1 VSVDSTRQERPS
13 VKALIMAGG
22 SGERMRASGSA
33 VPKPLVEVMGTS
45 LLERNLHQ
53 VFAAGFDDVC
63 VSMSTAIPEVG
74 QFLRTRGLQIARRWG
89 ATLTLLEEQQPL
101 GNIGCAGRLQGAADH
116 VLVVYA
122 DNLTAIDLARLL
134 SEHLDSGAALT
145 LAVHDEPFRLPFGQ
159 VYEAGDRIV
168 NYVEKPEHRF
178 AVCSAVSA
186 LSDVALRG
194 LPADR
199 PTSISE
205 LARELIAAGAYVRS
219 FRHTAPWIDV
229 NDLAAVA
236 RAEALIAA
244 HQDAFALPADGAM
257 MQRAAAGCARSSIP
271 DQGVS
276 TLCAPP
282 T

>member
-1 VSVDSTRQERPS
+1 MNARATEGKSPS
-13 VKALIMAGG
+13 IKALIMAGG

-33 VPKPLVEVMGTS
+33 IPKPLVEVMGVS

-53 VFAAGFDDVC
+53 VFAAGFHDVC
-63 VSMSTAIPEVG
+63 VSVSNAIPEIG
-74 QFLRTRGLQIARRWG
+74 QFVRTRGLQIARAWG
-89 ATLTLLEEQQPL
+89 ATVTLFEEQQPL
-101 GNIGCAGRLQGAADH
+101 GNIGCAGRLQGAASH

-134 SEHLDSGAALT
+134 SEHQDSGAALT

-159 VYEAGDRIV
+159 VYEVGDRIV
-168 NYVEKPEHRF
+168 DYVEKPEHRF

-186 LSDVALRG
+186 LSDLALRS

-205 LARELIAAGAYVRS
+205 LARGLIAAGAYVRS
-219 FRHTAPWIDV
+219 FRHSAPWIDV
-229 NDLAAVA
+229 NDRSAVA

-244 HQDAFALPADGAM
+244 HPDAFTLPGERATM
-257 MQRAAAGCARSSIP
+257 RRAATGIARSPAS
-271 DQGVS
+271 G
-276 TLCAPP
+276 
-282 T
+282 

>member
-1 VSVDSTRQERPS
+1 MNAPSTESTYPS
-13 VKALIMAGG
+13 IKALIMAGG

-33 VPKPLVEVMGTS
+33 IPKPLVEVLGVS
-45 LLERNLHQ
+45 LLEWNLHQ
-53 VFAAGFDDVC
+53 VFAAGFHDAC
-63 VSMSTAIPEVG
+63 VSASNAIPEIG
-74 QFLRTRGLQIARRWG
+74 QFVRTRGLQIARAWG
-89 ATLTLLEEQQPL
+89 ATVTLLEEQQPL
-101 GNIGCAGRLQGAADH
+101 GNIGCAGQLQGTARH

-134 SEHLDSGAALT
+134 SEHQSSGAALT

-168 NYVEKPEHRF
+168 DYVEKPEHRF

-186 LSDVALRG
+186 LSDQALRR

-205 LARELIAAGAYVRS
+205 LTRGLIAAGSYVRS
-219 FRHTAPWIDV
+219 FRHSAPWIDV
-229 NDLAAVA
+229 NDLSAVA

-244 HQDAFALPADGAM
+244 HRDAFTFPEE
-257 MQRAAAGCARSSIP
+257 RATMRRAETGLARSLAC
-271 DQGVS
+271 G
-276 TLCAPP
+276 
-282 T
+282 